1 MFSKASFFDKAKQ
14 ILDNRWRAIK
24 KLSEIEDFG
33 IGIPSDIRQAIS
45 SSVNSRTKSYRY
57 VLPAQILAKLTDSLL
72 DCRCVQEGSGRKGS
86 FDARSF
92 CRKTI
97 VEFDRENDNVLG
109 GSGDPYVNNPLRI
122 PAITVEHR
130 SAQKDS
136 EGFDKLCLVLEFV
149 EENPKVVC
157 KIFDLVL
164 QAVWGRLQKVSIVY
178 PVPNRVSLEQV
189 QDLLG
194 KFLQERTGGVRLQ
207 CISVALFQTIGECFH
222 LFHQVLARRVNVAD
236 SQTGS
241 AADLECLSARGEV
254 VLAVEVKDRQ
264 LTLIDMQDKLQT
276 AREMGIR
283 ALIYLVRGGVRS
295 HDAEQV
301 AETSR
306 REFSAGQNVYVC
318 EYENF
323 LNSVLILFQ
332 EQGRRRMLQFIGKQL
347 NEHADLTH
355 RQAWRDFLCSI

>member
-1 MFSKASFFDKAKQ
+1 MSSKTSLFDKAKQ

-33 IGIPSDIRQAIS
+33 IEIPSDIRQAIS

-57 VLPAQILAKLTDSLL
+57 VLPTQILAKLTDSLL
-72 DCRCVQEGSGRKGS
+72 DCRCIQEGSGRKGS

-194 KFLQERTGGVRLQ
+194 KFLHQRTGGLRLQ

-222 LFHQVLARRVNVAD
+222 LFD
-236 SQTGS
+236 
-241 AADLECLSARGEV
+241 
-254 VLAVEVKDRQ
+254 
-264 LTLIDMQDKLQT
+264 
-276 AREMGIR
+276 
-283 ALIYLVRGGVRS
+283 
-295 HDAEQV
+295 
-301 AETSR
+301 
-306 REFSAGQNVYVC
+306 
-318 EYENF
+318 
-323 LNSVLILFQ
+323 
-332 EQGRRRMLQFIGKQL
+332 
-347 NEHADLTH
+347 
-355 RQAWRDFLCSI
+355 